1 MKISN
6 FITSLK
12 NGLKKTKDNLIDR
25 YDLLFSDVITDKSTF
40 LEKIEEL
47 LILSD
52 IGPHT
57 TAEILERFQNMSLH
71 LFRINDFD
79 HFKELLKQMLR
90 ELIPPQM
97 NTFKIDPKMLNIVLV
112 MGVNGAGKTSFA
124 GKLAYYYKSKG
135 YDSLLIPADT
145 FRAGAIEQLYC
156 LSKEAGVE
164 FLRTT
169 TGSDPASVVFD
180 GIQSAKAK
188 KKVLLIIDTAGRLH
202 TYHNLMQE
210 LAKIKRVIL
219 KNAPNASLHSTLVID
234 ATTGQ
239 NGLFQ
244 AINFKES
251 LGVSDITMTKLD
263 GTAKGGIVLTIQ
275 KELSIPVSFITLGE
289 KITDICKYDQ
299 GKFIDTLLD

>member
-1 MKISN
+1 M
-6 FITSLK
+6 
-12 NGLKKTKDNLIDR
+12 
-25 YDLLFSDVITDKSTF
+25 LFSDATNDKGVF

-57 TAEILERFQNMSLH
+57 TAEILERFQSINLH
-71 LFRINDFD
+71 LFKVNDFNY
-79 HFKELLKQMLR
+79 FKELLKQMLH
-90 ELIPPQM
+90 ELIPPQVD
-97 NTFKIDPKMLNIVLV
+97 TFKVNPEMLNIVLII
-112 MGVNGAGKTSFA
+112 GVNGTGKTSFA
-124 GKLAYYYKSKG
+124 GKLAYYYKIKG
-135 YDSLLIPADT
+135 CDSLLVPADT
-145 FRAGAIEQLYC
+145 FRAGAIEQLFY

-164 FLRTT
+164 FLWTA

-188 KKVLLIIDTAGRLH
+188 KKVLLIVDTAGRLH

-219 KNAPNASLHSTLVID
+219 KNAPDALLYSTLVID

-244 AINFKES
+244 AGNFKET
-251 LGVSDITMTKLD
+251 LGVSDITLTKLD

-275 KELSIPVSFITLGE
+275 KELSIPVSFITFGE
-289 KITDICKYDQ
+289 NITDICRYNQ
-299 GKFIDTLLD
+299 GKFIETMLD